1 MNRVRKEGQKG
12 RKEDRAIERVS
23 SQFTGFLSCFQLI
36 VSAKGI
42 KDEMNS
48 VIRGERGRTRGW
60 FSVGVCVRVL
70 CLRVCLFFM
79 EHFTVSA
86 SFCKVTS
93 VIAKF
98 MDFCLSCTC
107 RYIYRRRFSTLSPT
121 EYHKFTFRS
130 SFFFSICSDDS
141 AQGAD

>member
-36 VSAKGI
+36 TSAKGI

-48 VIRGERGRTRGW
+48 AIRGERGRTRGW
-60 FSVGVCVRVL
+60 FSVGVCVVFA
-70 CLRVCLFFM
+70 CLLVFVWSI
-79 EHFTVSA
+79 FTVSV

-98 MDFCLSCTC
+98 MGVFQLFLPQNIIKI
-107 RYIYRRRFSTLSPT
+107 YIS
-121 EYHKFTFRS
+121 K
-130 SFFFSICSDDS
+130 
-141 AQGAD
+141 

>member
-36 VSAKGI
+36 MSAKGI

-48 VIRGERGRTRGW
+48 AIRGERGRTRGW
-60 FSVGVCVRVL
+60 FSVGVCVCVY
-70 CLRVCLFFM
+70 CVCVFACFCM
-79 EHFTVSA
+79 EHFTVSV

-98 MDFCLSCTC
+98 MDFCLSCTR

-121 EYHKFTFRS
+121 ENH
-130 SFFFSICSDDS
+130 
-141 AQGAD
+141 